1 MTSTTTPLPNLGD
14 LDQLQQLTE
23 RYARYRNSAGGLSS
37 VLGGLLSLVMFF
49 TALLVPLATVERSV
63 LALAPLLWLLSKEA
77 LRRFYYQRS
86 GAVGEKLSA
95 SQHRQHVWLTLF
107 VAAVSTAIVAA
118 GLWKFG
124 VGGLLTLP
132 WPKLSYFLI
141 AVLMPLI
148 VWRWLWS
155 SSDFIAG
162 VCLMCQAAVIIA
174 GSNYR
179 LDFLGVYLIAMALL
193 CIFYGVREHRD
204 YLSLRSELQQVRQRL
219 QGNAHE

>member
-1 MTSTTTPLPNLGD
+1 MNSTTSPLPSLGD

-23 RYARYRNSAGGLSS
+23 RYARYRFSAGGLSS

-49 TALLVPLATVERSV
+49 TALLAPLGPVERAV

-95 SQHRQHVWLTLF
+95 SQHRQHFRLTIF
-107 VAAVSTAIVAA
+107 VAAVSTAIVGV

-124 VGGLLTLP
+124 LSGLLALP
-132 WPKLSYFLI
+132 WPKLSYLLI

-155 SSDFIAG
+155 NSDFIAG
-162 VCLMCQAAVIIA
+162 VSLMCQAAVIIA

-179 LDFLGVYLIAMALL
+179 LDYLGIYLIAMALL
-193 CIFYGVREHRD
+193 CIFNGVREHRD
-204 YLSLRSELQQVRQRL
+204 YLRLRNELQQVRKRL
-219 QGNAHE
+219 QGNAA

>member
-1 MTSTTTPLPNLGD
+1 MNSTTSPLPSLGD

-23 RYARYRNSAGGLSS
+23 RYARYRFSAGGLSS

-49 TALLVPLATVERSV
+49 TALLAPLGPVERAV

-95 SQHRQHVWLTLF
+95 SQHRQHFRLTIF
-107 VAAVSTAIVAA
+107 VAAVSTAIVGA

-124 VGGLLTLP
+124 LSGLLALP
-132 WPKLSYFLI
+132 WPKLSYVLI

-155 SSDFIAG
+155 NSDFIAG
-162 VCLMCQAAVIIA
+162 VSLMCQAAVIIA

-179 LDFLGVYLIAMALL
+179 LDYLGIYLIAMALL
-193 CIFYGVREHRD
+193 CIFNGVREHRD
-204 YLSLRSELQQVRQRL
+204 YLRLRNELQQVRKRL
-219 QGNAHE
+219 QGNAA